1 MRQDKHEYCTFQAV
15 SDSWN
20 PCRLRSGDT
29 ILKKT
34 HAGAHFLRLGI
45 MYVAMLL
52 ARPAT
57 LSAQQTEAPVPP
69 EQETDLMDVFRAWR
83 HKGPAPPVQP
93 KQKMIVAAPVIG
105 SNPSAGFL
113 IGAAAQMAFFSGD
126 PSTTRI
132 SSGNA
137 SLTIS
142 TKKQLVFNVRFSS
155 FSDGNRW
162 FIEGDNRFQSTSQ
175 DTYEFG
181 TDTPSAA
188 AVDTKYNF
196 VRLHETISRRVAND
210 LYIGGGFLFDS
221 HTDVRPATESEP
233 NWPTS
238 PYITYS
244 QRNGLPISGQQS
256 SGFSINMLLNH
267 RDNDIS
273 ARRGWMLSGEYRVSF
288 DGFIGGDSSWH
299 ELDADARAYLPLT
312 TYGRHR
318 IAFWTYTK
326 VVTKGVAPYFD
337 VPTTAMD
344 TYGRSARGYREGRYR
359 GEHLVYGETEY
370 RGPIMRNGL
379 VGMVGFV
386 TVTTVSNKQT
396 GEKLFDSVAP
406 SVGGGLRL
414 LLNKHSRTN
423 LCLDFAWGKD
433 GSTGVYLAIQDAF

>member
-1 MRQDKHEYCTFQAV
+1 
-15 SDSWN
+15 
-20 PCRLRSGDT
+20 
-29 ILKKT
+29 LKQT
-34 HAGAHFLRLGI
+34 HAVAHLLRLGAL
-45 MYVAMLL
+45 YAGLL
-52 ARPAT
+52 LLPPLA

-69 EQETDLMDVFRAWR
+69 EQETDFADVFRAWR
-83 HKGPAPPVQP
+83 HKGPPPPVQP
-93 KQKMIVAAPVIG
+93 NQKMIVAAPIIG
-105 SNPSAGFL
+105 SNPSAGLL
-113 IGAAAQMAFFSGD
+113 IGAAAQVAFFRGD
-126 PSTTRI
+126 PATTRI

-142 TKKQLVFNVRFSS
+142 TKKHLVANVRFSS
-155 FSDGNRW
+155 FSDENRW
-162 FIEGDNRFQSTSQ
+162 FIESDNRFQSTSQ
-175 DTYEFG
+175 DVYGFG
-181 TDTPSAA
+181 TDTPSES

-196 VRLHETISRRVAND
+196 VRLHETIARHLRRD

-221 HTDVRPATESEP
+221 HTDVRPAVESDP
-233 NWPTS
+233 KWSTS

-244 QRNGLPISGQQS
+244 QQNGFPISGQQS
-256 SGFSINMLLNH
+256 SGFSINMLLNR

-273 ARRGWMLSGEYRVSF
+273 ARRGWRLSSEYRVSF
-288 DGFIGGDSSWH
+288 DGFLGGDSSWH
-299 ELDADARAYLPLT
+299 ELDADARAYVPLT

-326 VVTKGVAPYFD
+326 LVTKGVAPYFD

-344 TYGRSARGYREGRYR
+344 TYGRSARGYQEGRYR

-386 TVTTVSNKQT
+386 TITTVSNKQT

-406 SVGGGLRL
+406 SAGGGLRL
-414 LLNKHSRTN
+414 LLSKHSRTN